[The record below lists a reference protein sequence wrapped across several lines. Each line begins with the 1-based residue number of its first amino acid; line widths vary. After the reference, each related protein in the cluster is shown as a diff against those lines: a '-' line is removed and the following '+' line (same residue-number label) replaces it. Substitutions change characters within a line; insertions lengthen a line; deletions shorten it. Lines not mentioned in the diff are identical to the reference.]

1 MAEKEKHEKAS
12 SEKMVLFN
20 NSRNPFKLKD
30 GRTFGIGESL
40 EFTDAAEYEQ
50 LKKYRGVTTTKQF
63 APGLSAHIE
72 QLEADK
78 AAALSEVETL
88 KKQLE
93 KFQSKGR

>member
-1 MAEKEKHEKAS
+1 MSEKEKHEKAS

-30 GRTFGIGESL
+30 GRTFGIGDSL

-50 LKKYRGVTTTKQF
+50 LKKYKGVSTTKQF

-72 QLEADK
+72 KLSADK
-78 AAALSEVETL
+78 AQLQDEVDTL